1 MIRKICLIIPQVV
14 ARTFGIELTTSL
26 TKSFTVFA
34 QLFVR
39 RYQGR
44 GQPGDVES
52 PTHTKWGTGKRMRR
66 PWLERWGE
74 AMGCHSWGGQLR
86 VAGSIQRWGFVA
98 TYIHWELGVMGN
110 CYSNSHRE
118 LRRVFKLPGK
128 TCRNLGGKE
137 ASQWFESVTGW
148 KQ

>member
-1 MIRKICLIIPQVV
+1 VIRKICLIIPQVV

-52 PTHTKWGTGKRMRR
+52 PAHTKVGNWKEDEETMARKVR
-66 PWLERWGE
+66 
-74 AMGCHSWGGQLR
+74 
-86 VAGSIQRWGFVA
+86 GS
-98 TYIHWELGVMGN
+98 HGV
-110 CYSNSHRE
+110 
-118 LRRVFKLPGK
+118 P
-128 TCRNLGGKE
+128 
-137 ASQWFESVTGW
+137 
-148 KQ
+148 